1 MIDDPVY
8 VAGVERTGT
17 SLMFALLA
25 SHPELA
31 MTRRT
36 NLWTYFYDQFGDLS
50 SDANLEA
57 CLGLMRSYKR
67 LVALD
72 LDFDDIRTTF
82 IGQPDRSYARLF
94 ATIEGQYA
102 ARLGKVRWGD
112 KSLHTERFTAQ
123 IIDAFPRARFVH
135 MIRDPRD
142 RYASVISRWKVRKG
156 GAGASAAEW
165 LESAQLA
172 AVNHGAFPANYLIV
186 RYEDL
191 SARPEETMRS
201 VCEFI
206 GEDYDPGMLSMEGAA
221 RFREAGS
228 NSSYGPLEVGAISTA
243 SIGKYREILD
253 PGETRFMER
262 KLGDHMTALA
272 YQPDDQVASDLGTIR
287 THLRESTK
295 FHLWTAREKRKNRRG
310 RSLPS
315 YRIVTPS

>member
-25 SHPELA
+25 SHPGLA

-36 NLWTYFYDQFGDLS
+36 NLWTYFYDQFGDLAA
-50 SDANLEA
+50 DANLDA
-57 CLGLMRSYKR
+57 CLQLMRSYKR

-72 LDFDDIRTTF
+72 LDFDEIRTTF
-82 IGQPDRSYARLF
+82 TGQPDRSYARLF
-94 ATIEGQYA
+94 AVIEGQYA
-102 ARLGKVRWGD
+102 SRLGKVRWGD

-123 IIDAFPRARFVH
+123 IVDAFPRSRFVH

-165 LESAQLA
+165 LESARLA
-172 AVNHGAFPANYLIV
+172 ADNQHAFPNNYLIV

-191 SARPEETMRS
+191 SARPEDTMRA

-206 GEDYDPGMLSMEGAA
+206 GEEYDPGMLSMEGAA

-228 NSSYGPLEVGAISTA
+228 NSSYGPLEVGTISTA

-262 KLGDHMTALA
+262 KLAGQMKALA
-272 YQPDDQVASDLGTIR
+272 YQPDNQATSDLGAIR

>member
-1 MIDDPVY
+1 VIDDPVY

-25 SHPELA
+25 SHPGLA

-36 NLWTYFYDQFGDLS
+36 NLWTYFYDQFGDLA
-50 SDANLEA
+50 SDANLDT
-57 CLGLMRSYKR
+57 CLNLMRSYKR

-72 LDFDDIRTTF
+72 LDFDEIRTTF

-94 ATIEGQYA
+94 AAIEGQYA

-123 IIDAFPRARFVH
+123 IIDAFPQARFVH

-172 AVNHGAFPANYLIV
+172 TDNHRAFPANYLIV

-191 SARPEETMRS
+191 SARPEDTMRK

-262 KLGDHMTALA
+262 KLADHMTALA
-272 YQPDDQVASDLGTIR
+272 YQPDNQVQSDLGTIR

-295 FHLWTAREKRKNRRG
+295 FHLWTVREKRKNRRG